1 MNKIIVT
8 LCALTSLLISITSN
22 AALITETWTGT
33 IVRTSLD
40 DSLIGSTFNVFL
52 TYDNESTAASSFC
65 DGENGIA
72 EFGMGDDTISY
83 TQCTESAPITTSCDI
98 RYSQHDFISQAQI
111 NLDEAEDLFKDYN
124 PISIDEG
131 YSTNMS
137 SVHEY
142 NGFNIGQYFADY
154 LFWSARL
161 DGGEYV
167 TSFYHD
173 GTGPDIAFG
182 ETSKS
187 FVATYALAVR
197 EVAEPST
204 FGLIAFFST
213 FLGFA
218 RLRRSL
224 RCEPKT

>member
-1 MNKIIVT
+1 MNKIIFPLFTV
-8 LCALTSLLISITSN
+8 ASLLISTMTN

-33 IVRTSLD
+33 IVRTGLD
-40 DSLIGSTFNVFL
+40 DSLIGSTFNVIL
-52 TYDNESTAASSFC
+52 TYDNASAAASEFW
-65 DGENGIA
+65 DGDNGIA